1 MKNKPKTIA
10 DLKINWTFELF
21 SKSVERNRIQFE
33 KLNPDLLKYRI
44 KPGDYKLQYLDRI
57 IWFYVTSSE
66 PLFHLIDH
74 VDYELYLKSKE
85 SPVNTKP
92 LKLLKFELISETE
105 FKIWTLEESK
115 E

>member
-1 MKNKPKTIA
+1 MKKKPETIA
-10 DLKINWTFELF
+10 DLKFNWTFELF

-33 KLNPDLLKYRI
+33 ELNPDLLKYRI

-66 PLFHLIDH
+66 PLFHLIEH

-85 SPVNTKP
+85 SPVNFKP

-105 FKIWTLEESK
+105 FKIHVEESK